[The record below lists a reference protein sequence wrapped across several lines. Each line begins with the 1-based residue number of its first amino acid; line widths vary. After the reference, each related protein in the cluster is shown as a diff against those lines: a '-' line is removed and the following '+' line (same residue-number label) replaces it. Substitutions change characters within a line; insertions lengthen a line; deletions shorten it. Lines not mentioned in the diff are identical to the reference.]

1 MIYRNVMFLLSMRIL
16 KIHIINH
23 FKFLFHFFLHAPEV
37 FNDSYSTRKWISDIA
52 DKDFNWILLLKTDL
66 LVFFNASVNCILS

>member
-1 MIYRNVMFLLSMRIL
+1 MIYRNVMFLLSMRIF

-52 DKDFNWILLLKTDL
+52 DKDFN
-66 LVFFNASVNCILS
+66 